1 MTKHW
6 QTATLGLL
14 CGGQPDPDDRAVDE
28 LTPADC
34 PHCLEVMAVARRAC
48 EIVFTES
55 CRSWTANE
63 IRDQLIGEFG
73 HALVRRAKNA
83 FGSLIDPMPNEAR
96 DA

>member
-1 MTKHW
+1 MRCNLTTHW
-6 QTATLGLL
+6 RTANGGLL
-14 CGGQPDPDDRAVDE
+14 CGEQAGPDDRIVDE

-34 PHCLEVMAVARRAC
+34 PHCLEVMVVARRAC

-73 HALVRRAKNA
+73 HALVRRSKNA
-83 FGSLIDPMPNEAR
+83 VGALIV
-96 DA
+96 